1 MNFKEELE
9 LKREEVDKFIMNLLP
24 DSNGFEST
32 LIAPM
37 NYNMLVGG
45 KRIRPILMK
54 ETYHLFQQTGED
66 ILYFAAAMELI
77 HTSSLVHDDLPAID
91 NDEYRRGQKTCH
103 AKFGEDMAVLA
114 GDGLLNYAYEIL
126 AMGMQKAKDIHL
138 YAKAFQVLSHKAG
151 VFGML
156 GGQTKDVAM
165 TGKKIDRDTLM
176 FIHERKT
183 GALIEASM
191 MCGAILAGASE
202 EHIKKIEKIASNIG
216 LAFQIRDDIL
226 DLIST
231 SEELGK
237 PVKSDVKNHK
247 TTYVTEFGMEKACQD
262 VDELSRSAIELL
274 HTIPYE
280 NKFLEE
286 LILFLV
292 LRKK

>member
-1 MNFKEELE
+1 MNFKEELD
-9 LKREEVDKFIMNLLP
+9 LKRKEIDTFIMNLLP
-24 DSNGFEST
+24 QSTGMESD
-32 LIAPM
+32 LIHPM
-37 NYNMLVGG
+37 NYNLIVGG

-54 ETYHLFQQTGED
+54 ETYQLFEKKED
-66 ILYFAAAMELI
+66 DVWYFAAAIELI

-91 NDEYRRGQKTCH
+91 NDEYRRGKKTCH
-103 AKFGEDMAVLA
+103 AKFGEDMAILA

-126 AMGMQKAKDIHL
+126 AKGMMKTKNIHL
-138 YAKAFQVLSHKAG
+138 YAKAFQVLAQKAG

-165 TGKKIDRDTLM
+165 TGKKIDCDTLM
-176 FIHERKT
+176 FIHQRKT

-191 MCGAILAGASE
+191 MCGAILAGQSE
-202 EHIKKIEKIASNIG
+202 EYIKKIEKIASNIG

-226 DLIST
+226 DLVSS

-237 PVKSDVKNHK
+237 PAKSDEKNHK

-262 VDELSRSAIELL
+262 VDDLSKEAIDLL
-274 HTIPYE
+274 HTFPYE

-292 LRKK
+292 SRKK